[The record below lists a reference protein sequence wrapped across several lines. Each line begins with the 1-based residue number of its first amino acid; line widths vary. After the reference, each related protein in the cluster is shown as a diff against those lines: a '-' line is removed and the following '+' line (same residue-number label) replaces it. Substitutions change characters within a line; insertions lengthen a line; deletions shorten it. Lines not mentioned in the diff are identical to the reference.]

1 MDTANA
7 QQADLRVRDRMDE
20 EFDLPAAEEQNLP
33 PPRPSSGR
41 AVVRFV
47 REFLETILPALL
59 IALLINVF
67 VGQATRVEGQ
77 SMEPN
82 LHSEQRLVVEKL
94 SYRFHGPQ
102 RFDIVVLKMPSQGEE
117 LLIKR
122 VIGLP
127 GETVEVQDGQVYV
140 NGNLLAEPYTDQTTH
155 PGRNGKVTVPP
166 LHIYVMGDNRDR
178 SNDSR
183 SFGPVPIDNVVG
195 RAWLSYWPLEQ
206 VGFVH

>member
-1 MDTANA
+1 M
-7 QQADLRVRDRMDE
+7 LR
-20 EFDLPAAEEQNLP
+20 L
-33 PPRPSSGR
+33 
-41 AVVRFV
+41 V
-47 REFLETILPALL
+47 REVLETLVPAIL

-82 LHSEQRLVVEKL
+82 LHTNQRLVVEKL

-102 RFDIVVLKMPSQGEE
+102 RFDVVVLKVPSQGDE

-127 GETVEVQDGQVYV
+127 GETVEIQDGRVYI
-140 NGNLLAEPYTDQTTH
+140 NGEPLEEPFLVGDTR
-155 PGRNGKVTVPP
+155 PGRHDRITVPP
-166 LHIYVMGDNRDR
+166 LHVFVLGDNRNH

-183 SFGPVPIDNVVG
+183 SFGPVPIDNIVG
-195 RAWLSYWPLEQ
+195 RAWISYWPLED
-206 VGFVH
+206 VGPIE

>member
-1 MDTANA
+1 ME
-7 QQADLRVRDRMDE
+7 DE
-20 EFDLPAAEEQNLP
+20 LNGSPRETETSP
-33 PPRPSSGR
+33 PPQPGGGR
-41 AVVRFV
+41 RLVRFI
-47 REFLETILPALL
+47 REVLETVLPALL

-102 RFDIVVLKMPSQGEE
+102 RFDIVVLKVPSQGEE

-127 GETVEVQDGQVYV
+127 GETVEIREGNVYI
-140 NGNLLAEPYTDQTTH
+140 NGTLLDEPFTDEHTQG
-155 PGRNGKVTVPP
+155 GRHDQVTVPP
-166 LHIYVMGDNRDR
+166 LHVYVLGDNRDR

-183 SFGPVPIDNVVG
+183 SFGPVPIENVIG
-195 RAWLSYWPLEQ
+195 RAWLSYWPLDEA
-206 VGFVH
+206 GFVH

>member
-1 MDTANA
+1 MEDQFSPSNA
-7 QQADLRVRDRMDE
+7 EAEQDR
-20 EFDLPAAEEQNLP
+20 PA
-33 PPRPSSGR
+33 PRPSPGR
-41 AVVRFV
+41 GIVRFA
-47 REFLETILPALL
+47 RELLETILPALL

-102 RFDIVVLKMPSQGEE
+102 RFDIVVIKMPSQGEE

-127 GETVEVQDGQVYV
+127 GETVEIRDGQVYV
-140 NGNLLAEPYTDQTTH
+140 DGNLLEEPFTEDSTY
-155 PGRNGKVTVPP
+155 PGRNSKVTVPP
-166 LHIYVMGDNRDR
+166 LYIYVMGDNRDR

-183 SFGPVPIDNVVG
+183 SFGPVPIDNIIG
-195 RAWLSYWPLEQ
+195 RAWLSYWPPEQ
-206 VGFVH
+206 IGIVH

>member
-1 MDTANA
+1 ME
-7 QQADLRVRDRMDE
+7 DE
-20 EFDLPAAEEQNLP
+20 LSQSGTEDQDQPA
-33 PPRPSSGR
+33 PRPSRGR
-41 AVVRFV
+41 GIVRFV
-47 REFLETILPALL
+47 RELLETILPALL

-127 GETVEVQDGQVYV
+127 GETIEIRDGLVYV
-140 NGNLLAEPYTDQTTH
+140 DGNPLEEPFTDELTH
-155 PGRNGKVTVPP
+155 AGQERIVAVPP

-183 SFGPVPIDNVVG
+183 SFGPVSIDNIVG
-195 RAWLSYWPLEQ
+195 RAWFSYWPPEQ
-206 VGFVH
+206 IGFVH